1 MTARVVVAGASLGG
15 LRAAEQLR
23 AAGWTGP
30 ITVVGDEPH
39 MPYNRP
45 PLSKR
50 VLAGTAP
57 FASLA
62 LTPRANTAD
71 VEWRLGTRVTGAR
84 LRDRVVVL
92 DDGEELGF
100 DGLVVATGL
109 RARRLRCPG
118 PSGPGSGRHTVRTPA
133 DIRALRD
140 ELALPGVRLVVTG
153 AGFIGCE
160 VAATAVGLGVAEVTV
175 VDVEPLPMLRPLGE
189 FLARALLRRHEERG
203 VRFAL
208 GTGVAGFEGDDRV
221 TGVVLSDGRVL
232 PADVVVESVGSV
244 ANTEWLAGNGL
255 DLSDGVLT
263 DEHLRVRRVADGAAT
278 TAVRAF
284 RVGSEAG
291 GRAFG
296 MASEAGGSACDA
308 AAEAGAPPYG
318 TTADAGCLPYV
329 VAVGDIAR
337 FPNARYDGV
346 PRRVEHWSIP
356 GDTAKHAAKVLTAHL
371 CSQPAD
377 FAPFAPLPS
386 FWSDQYDFRLQSFGS
401 PELGHDDV
409 RLLDG
414 EADGD
419 MLVGYHRDGRLVG
432 VVGLGGPAAA
442 AAAARHRS
450 LLLERPAL
458 SPQGAAS

>member
-1 MTARVVVAGASLGG
+1 MSRPVVVAGASLGG

-62 LTPRANTAD
+62 FTPRANTAD

-109 RARRLRCPG
+109 RSRRLRCPG
-118 PSGPGSGRHTVRTPA
+118 PSGPGSGRHTVRTLS
-133 DIRALRD
+133 DIRTLRD
-140 ELALPGVRLVVTG
+140 ELTLPGVQLVVVG

-189 FLARALLRRHEERG
+189 LLARTLLRRHEARG

-208 GTGVAGFEGDDRV
+208 GTGVAGFEGEDRV
-221 TGVVLSDGRVL
+221 TGVALSDGRVL
-232 PADVVVESVGSV
+232 TADVVVESVGSI

-263 DEHLRVRRVADGAAT
+263 DEHLRVRRVVDGAGTAAGAGRQTCGT
-278 TAVRAF
+278 TA
-284 RVGSEAG
+284 ETG
-291 GRAFG
+291 GPAFG
-296 MASEAGGSACDA
+296 A
-308 AAEAGAPPYG
+308 AAEAGRLPYS
-318 TTADAGCLPYV
+318 TAAGAGCLPYV

-356 GDTAKHAAKVLTAHL
+356 GDTAKHAAKALTAQL
-371 CSQPAD
+371 RSDSAD
-377 FAPFAPLPS
+377 LAPFAPLPS

-432 VVGLGGPAAA
+432 VVGLGGPAAT
-442 AAAARHRS
+442 AAAARHRP
-450 LLLERPAL
+450 LLLERPAP
-458 SPQGAAS
+458 SPQGAAP